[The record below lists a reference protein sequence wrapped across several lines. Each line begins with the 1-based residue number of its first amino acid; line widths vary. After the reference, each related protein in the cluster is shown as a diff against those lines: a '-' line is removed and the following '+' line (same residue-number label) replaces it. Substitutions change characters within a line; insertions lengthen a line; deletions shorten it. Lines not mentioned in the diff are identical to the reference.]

1 MQWARRSVRRLGP
14 DPLGRSALALALVP
28 FVMAAVRAV
37 RTGWFPIGDSALLY
51 IRAADTFT
59 AHHPWLGSWTSASQ
73 SVGRDM
79 NNPGAMYDWL
89 LAPFAHFLPPGPGAA
104 IGVAAINAVS
114 VVGIARAARHVGG
127 RSFERV
133 MIAVSALL
141 AWSMGSELL
150 IDIWQAHALLLPFL
164 LLLVLLV
171 GVAGRRDRCLPWSV
185 AVASLLVQTHISYAY
200 VLVLLGVAV
209 VVLRATAARRDG
221 GDPPRRSLV
230 YAAVVGVALWLPSV
244 GEQLF
249 GEGEGNLARLA
260 KSAGGGD
267 LTLGLG
273 NALGAVAAVFVRP
286 WWWLRPGF
294 SSTVPSTPVE
304 VHGAARSITL
314 AGVPSP
320 VAALLGIVAL
330 TGALV
335 ALAWWGRRR
344 GQRVVATTAVLA
356 ALLPAFAVVCLS
368 ALTVGPAGLAAHH
381 VRWIWPAAAFV
392 HAGAAWCVWSLARDA
407 VHSVL
412 PQRVVPVAWLAAV
425 ATVVV
430 ASLPVVAHPEGPTA
444 DRAVNPV
451 LEEVFAALGALEEV
465 GPVRYDTDTLR
476 VFEPYSSAVMM
487 ELQARGIEF
496 RVSNE
501 GMVRQLGNRRRASG
515 DERVTV
521 FQLEG
526 IDALRYS
533 GEACVLAVAMLLGP
547 AERLDAER
555 SGRALEALV
564 ADGVRIRSAAADT
577 LSAEDRDVITRATA
591 GEAAAVESLVY
602 RGVLARALR
611 AGAIEVEAAQGDE
624 LLTAATLVDR
634 WVAGAFALLA
644 TLPPV
649 DCPA

>member
-1 MQWARRSVRRLGP
+1 VIQWVRRPARWVGA

-28 FVMAAVRAV
+28 FVVAAVRAV

-89 LAPFAHFLPPGPGAA
+89 LAPFAHLLPPGPGAA

-114 VVGIARAARHVGG
+114 VVGIACAARHVGG

-150 IDIWQAHALLLPFL
+150 IDIWQAHALLLPFV

-171 GVAGRRDRCLPWSV
+171 GVAGSRDRCLPWAA

-209 VVLRATAARRDG
+209 VALRVMAVRRDG
-221 GDPPRRSLV
+221 GGSSRRSV
-230 YAAVVGVALWLPSV
+230 VHAVAVTVVLWLPSV

-267 LTLGLG
+267 LTLGFG

-314 AGVPSP
+314 AGVPP
-320 VAALLGIVAL
+320 PAAALVGIVAL
-330 TGALV
+330 TAVLL

-344 GQRVVATTAVLA
+344 EQHMVATTAILA
-356 ALLPAFAVVCLS
+356 ALLPSFAVVCLS

-392 HAGAAWCVWSLARDA
+392 HAVAAWCVWSLVRGT
-407 VHSVL
+407 VL
-412 PQRVVPVAWLAAV
+412 RVVPHRVLSAAWLAAV

-430 ASLPVVAHPEGPTA
+430 ASIPVVAHPEGPTA

-451 LEEVFAALGALEEV
+451 LEEAFAALDPLEGI

-533 GEACVLAVAMLLGP
+533 GDACVLAVAMLLDP
-547 AERLDAER
+547 VERLEAER

-564 ADGVRIRSAAADT
+564 ADGVGIPAAADA
-577 LSAEDRDVITRATA
+577 LSAEDRDVLTRAA
-591 GEAAAVESLVY
+591 VGEVAAVESLVY

-611 AGAIEVEAAQGDE
+611 AGAIEFEAAQEDE
-624 LLTAATLVDR
+624 VLATAALVDR
-634 WVAGAFALLA
+634 WVSGAFALLA